1 MAESVEIEIGLRI
14 TATIMRSVTWL
25 GIGQVCS
32 EVYGYGFISP
42 VWYFFVW
49 KFYIGFKIFWC
60 SITLFLYNFVL
71 QRNYIF
77 SSIKMI

>member
-1 MAESVEIEIGLRI
+1 MAKSVEIEIDLRI

-42 VWYFFVW
+42 VWYFFCME
-49 KFYIGFKIFWC
+49 ILFW
-60 SITLFLYNFVL
+60 V
-71 QRNYIF
+71 
-77 SSIKMI
+77 

>member
-1 MAESVEIEIGLRI
+1 MTKSIEIEIGLRI

-49 KFYIGFKIFWC
+49 KFYLGLRYFDVQSLSFCTTLYYKE
-60 SITLFLYNFVL
+60 ITFFH
-71 QRNYIF
+71 Q
-77 SSIKMI
+77 